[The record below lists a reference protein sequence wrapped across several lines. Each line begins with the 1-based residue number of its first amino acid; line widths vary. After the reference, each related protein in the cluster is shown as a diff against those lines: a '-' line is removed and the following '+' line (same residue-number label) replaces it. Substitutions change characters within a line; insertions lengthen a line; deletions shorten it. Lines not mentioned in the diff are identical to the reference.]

1 MKHRVALI
9 ADNHFIYSL
18 DGKVYV
24 NGTYTK
30 QYLSRFTSNFDDV
43 VVIGRGREKF
53 EEDNIAK
60 LRESG
65 GDNVSFCFLKDFYGI
80 VGYLQNKSSIRKKI
94 EEQLKSVDAIIIRMP
109 CILTTVAL
117 SCAKKCNIPVLIDV
131 GADPETIYE
140 GAANKIVTSFLSMY
154 LKHVCKKSCLSA
166 NGVSYVTRNI
176 LQKKY
181 PCRALIKGESDYYFT
196 ASISNVDI
204 SQDFYFK
211 ERLYKKLDPVIRLI
225 HISNIIPQ
233 KSAKGHPEAIEVLSL
248 LRKKGIN
255 AELTFLGDGEGIKQ
269 LEDYARELNVLQFVK
284 FVGRIADRETYRNYM
299 INSDIFLFP
308 SHSEG
313 LPRVV
318 LEAMATGLV
327 CVTSNVDG
335 IPEIID
341 EDDVFDYSD
350 IQGMANRIMVLKDD
364 IDLLNRISKNNLEIS
379 MQYSHNIMKNTYD
392 AYYLKVRRLMDFKRG
407 N

>member
-1 MKHRVALI
+1 M
-9 ADNHFIYSL
+9 
-18 DGKVYV
+18 
-24 NGTYTK
+24 
-30 QYLSRFTSNFDDV
+30 
-43 VVIGRGREKF
+43 
-53 EEDNIAK
+53 
-60 LRESG
+60 
-65 GDNVSFCFLKDFYGI
+65 
-80 VGYLQNKSSIRKKI
+80 
-94 EEQLKSVDAIIIRMP
+94 
-109 CILTTVAL
+109 
-117 SCAKKCNIPVLIDV
+117 
-131 GADPETIYE
+131 
-140 GAANKIVTSFLSMY
+140 
-154 LKHVCKKSCLSA
+154 
-166 NGVSYVTRNI
+166 
-176 LQKKY
+176 
-181 PCRALIKGESDYYFT
+181 
-196 ASISNVDI
+196 
-204 SQDFYFK
+204 
-211 ERLYKKLDPVIRLI
+211 
-225 HISNIIPQ
+225 
-233 KSAKGHPEAIEVLSL
+233 
-248 LRKKGIN
+248 RKKGIN